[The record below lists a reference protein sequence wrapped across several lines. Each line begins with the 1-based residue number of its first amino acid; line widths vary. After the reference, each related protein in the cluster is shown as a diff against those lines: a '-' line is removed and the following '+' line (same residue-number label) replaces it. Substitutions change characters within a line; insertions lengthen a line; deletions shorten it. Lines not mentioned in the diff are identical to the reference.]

1 LDHGKLVD
9 VAEPGEAIR
18 TLRETLARRGIAL
31 DPGIADDEAEA
42 EPEPGEPE
50 PQWSGPPSASVP
62 AITLDKAVTITSVR
76 TEYPDPDARFLLP
89 NQPMRLRID
98 YVAPERV
105 VDVAFTF
112 EIVNQQGELIYG
124 TNTQD
129 LLQPIHWVDGVG
141 AVCFDLPRL
150 PLLDGNYL
158 VSVNAMSR
166 TGGVVYDERFQLDS
180 FEVMQPGSE
189 RGTVAL
195 EPKVVHFFH
204 GEIPGL
210 EPTPEPAPDP
220 GVEADASGR

>member
-1 LDHGKLVD
+1 MYK
-9 VAEPGEAIR
+9 R
-18 TLRETLARRGIAL
+18 Q
-31 DPGIADDEAEA
+31 
-42 EPEPGEPE
+42 E

-62 AITLDKAVTITSVR
+62 AIVLDKAVTITSVR
-76 TEYPDPDARFLLP
+76 AEYPDPQARFLMP

-141 AVCFDLPRL
+141 AVCFDLPRM

-158 VSVNAMSR
+158 LSVAVTSR
-166 TGGVVYDERFQLDS
+166 TGGTVYDERFQLDS
-180 FEVMQPGSE
+180 FEVMQPGNE
-189 RGTVAL
+189 RGSVAL
-195 EPKVVHFFH
+195 EPTVVHFFH
-204 GEIPGL
+204 GEIPGQ
-210 EPTPEPAPDP
+210 EPTSGSAPETVQESAAE
-220 GVEADASGR
+220 VDANGR